1 MGYSIEI
8 NNKMTQ
14 EEFKKELDKRGYFY
28 KIEGNK
34 IVITKECGALYLD
47 SLIDLPSNVVFM
59 NTGGVYL
66 NNLKTLPEGIVFSN
80 RGGVDLRLLEKIP
93 QGIVFSNGG
102 NVYLKSLMAGFFGN
116 WKGNIEGINYT
127 LLLNKMIALGL
138 FDR

>member
-1 MGYSIEI
+1 
-8 NNKMTQ
+8 MTQ
-14 EEFKKELDKRGYFY
+14 EEFKKELDKRGYPY
-28 KIEGNK
+28 EIEGNK

-59 NTGGVYL
+59 NNGGIYL
-66 NNLKTLPEGIVFSN
+66 TNLKTLPEGIVFSN

-102 NVYLKSLMAGFFGN
+102 NVYLKSLMEGFFGN